1 MLQSET
7 NTIRGRTE
15 VMNIVKKDDADLLSS
30 MKDAADILDIF
41 IETKE
46 RGLSLKAAESHLFA
60 RMHSLSFFHDKG
72 RFTSA
77 YIAAQLYFA
86 LREQTNE
93 SCSGD
98 SLREMADIWS
108 EGSDK

>member
-60 RMHSLSFFHDKG
+60 RMHSLSFFS
-72 RFTSA
+72 R
-77 YIAAQLYFA
+77 QRPLYFSLYCGTA
-86 LREQTNE
+86 LFRSTRT
-93 SCSGD
+93 D
-98 SLREMADIWS
+98 
-108 EGSDK
+108 